1 MKGAKGYLVQYSTNK
16 KFKGAKS
23 KYVTKNRTTIKKL
36 KSKKTYYFRV
46 KAYKMNGKKKVFSK
60 KWSAVKKVKVK

>member
-1 MKGAKGYLVQYSTNK
+1 MLQ
-16 KFKGAKS
+16 
-23 KYVTKNRTTIKKL
+23 KNRTTIKKL
-36 KSKKTYYFRV
+36 KSKKIYYFRV

>member
-1 MKGAKGYLVQYSTNK
+1 MK
-16 KFKGAKS
+16 
-23 KYVTKNRTTIKKL
+23 TIDI

-46 KAYKMNGKKKVFSK
+46 KAYKMNGKKKVLSK